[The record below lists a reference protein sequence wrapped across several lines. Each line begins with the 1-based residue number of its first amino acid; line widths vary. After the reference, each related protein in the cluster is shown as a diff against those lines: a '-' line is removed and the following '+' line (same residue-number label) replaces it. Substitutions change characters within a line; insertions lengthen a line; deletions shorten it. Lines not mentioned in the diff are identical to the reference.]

1 MDVREVF
8 RDRRGEQLKPPEL
21 WHQHAE
27 GGLIDSRGQWRL
39 QRTGP
44 KNWSATVIG
53 RNGRAQAQTNHPSE
67 FDARQH
73 AGSPSLWSMEQ
84 RGLIEEYTWTP
95 DRFRD
100 RYGEEPYNR

>member
-8 RDRRGEQLKPPEL
+8 RDRRGERLQGPEL

-27 GGLIDSRGQWRL
+27 GGLIDSRGQWRV
-39 QRTGP
+39 QREGP
-44 KNWSATVIG
+44 KSWTATVIC
-53 RNGRAQAQTNHPSE
+53 RNGKATATSRHDSE

-73 AGSPSLWSMEQ
+73 ASMPSLWSMEQ

-100 RYGEEPYNR
+100 RHGEDPYNR